1 MTLSRKLH
9 QVAFQSISAR
19 IDLAEQQTGVCLDA
33 VVQHPCDRNPLSAIT
48 TLAMVRGPPHFLYSP
63 ASTRFCRGAY
73 FGMFIGQ
80 GEAECNAVGRARAEE
95 TDLECTATI
104 KPIPL
109 EFVPQ
114 SYQIQIRF
122 AITLPSTHSICSL

>member
-48 TLAMVRGPPHFLYSP
+48 TLALVRGPPHFLYSP

-80 GEAECNAVGRARAEE
+80 GEAECMRQDVRGRRRLIWNA
-95 TDLECTATI
+95 L
-104 KPIPL
+104 PL
-109 EFVPQ
+109 SSRSRLSLSH